1 MTALTRQAQP
11 PLPVALDRLRGYGK
25 IMLATLD
32 QLTATNARA
41 PQMLRFRDWAVFG
54 EANAARYLGFWLD
67 EARLYHLDL
76 DVLSSKRYT
85 DRLALAVRKPVFA
98 LRDPALGFMYVVQL
112 AARPASSAPVAARLP
127 ERVSLDLSTR
137 PAGDLYIPLGV
148 TLSGPR
154 WIDLGKPLHILIG
167 GLTQHGKSSFEQA
180 ALLSIASAASPARV
194 QFAIVDPKG
203 EFVHWYQSPHLFAPV
218 ARDIDS
224 AVRLLATLTDEL
236 TRRRGLFEAALCR
249 NLAGYNA
256 QTTQPLPV
264 IVVIVDEF
272 VDLAATGGKRNFIP
286 LLKSLSSKAASYG
299 IRLIMSATSTKTDV
313 IDSVLRQQCDLRIA
327 FRCTDRYQSEAIL
340 GDGQRGG
347 VGLAG
352 PGRLLAVLAGE
363 AIEAQGYYVDDV
375 QLAAAAVHLARRWTP
390 AAPVKP
396 VLDLT
401 PDQKQL
407 VLHALQH
414 LGGYFKLRELSR
426 EFYGTQT
433 PRQELR
439 DLANQWEKS
448 GLLLPAAAVNASR
461 QISRVLRDAVGWVEQ
476 PK

>member
-1 MTALTRQAQP
+1 MTALTRSYP
-11 PLPVALDRLRGYGK
+11 PALPTALDRLRGYGK

-41 PQMLRFRDWAVFG
+41 PQILRFRDWAVFG

-112 AARPASSAPVAARLP
+112 TPRPVSHAPAPVRLP
-127 ERVSLDLSTR
+127 DRVSLDLSSR
-137 PAGDLYIPLGV
+137 PSGDLQIPLGV
-148 TLSGPR
+148 TTTGPR
-154 WIDLGKPLHILIG
+154 WLDLSKPLHILIG

-180 ALLSIASAASPARV
+180 ALISIASAASPDRV
-194 QFAIVDPKG
+194 RFAIVDPKG

-218 ARDIDS
+218 ARDVDS
-224 AVRLLATLTDEL
+224 AVRLLIALSDEL

-256 QTTQPLPV
+256 QAATPLPV

-272 VDLAATGGKRNFIP
+272 VDLASTGGTRTFLP

-299 IRLIMSATSTKTDV
+299 IRLIMSATSTKASV
-313 IDSVLRQQCDLRIA
+313 IDTVLRQQCDLRIA

-340 GDGQRGG
+340 GEGQRGG

-352 PGRLLAVLAGE
+352 PGRLLALLAGE
-363 AIEAQGYYVDDV
+363 AIEAQGYYVDDA
-375 QLAAAAVHLARRWTP
+375 QLTAATVHLARRWAT
-390 AAPVKP
+390 AAPARPTVT
-396 VLDLT
+396 LT

-433 PRQELR
+433 PRKELR
-439 DLANQWEKS
+439 DLANLWEQS
-448 GLLLPAAAVNASR
+448 GWLLPAASVNASR
-461 QISRVLRDAVGWVEQ
+461 QIARVLREAVGWVEQ